1 MPSQNKAAIEVYQ
14 VAHLIKDRLLKLHS
28 FLLPL
33 SGQSRV
39 NNMFVS
45 GWRGAKLRGSF
56 GLIKLIRAIN
66 QKSCLLLET
75 KRSWFTLDFQVWE
88 DNLIYNFKE
97 YVRKVRNKSK
107 WYLTGNPI
115 KKWAEDLNR
124 HFSKDIQKA
133 KKHMK
138 RCSTSLIIREVQ
150 SKTAMRYL
158 TLHSQNGHHQKV
170 YKQ

>member
-1 MPSQNKAAIEVYQ
+1 MINSPTNKKIWKSILKLKKKLPSQNKAAIEVYQ
-14 VAHLIKDRLLKLHS
+14 VAPLIKDRLLKLHS

-75 KRSWFTLDFQVWE
+75 KRSWFKLDFQVRE

-97 YVRKVRNKSK
+97 YVRKMRNKSK

-115 KKWAEDLNR
+115 KKTGRRSKQTFLQR
-124 HFSKDIQKA
+124 HRRPKSTWKDAQ
-133 KKHMK
+133 
-138 RCSTSLIIREVQ
+138 
-150 SKTAMRYL
+150 
-158 TLHSQNGHHQKV
+158 HH
-170 YKQ
+170 